1 MLSPDYW
8 LVLASPS
15 IQCSIFY
22 SSASILKWY
31 PGYQACQDLSVT
43 SQSCFDAPGLFD
55 GTPFAKKARLES
67 QITGASPKAIKS
79 QTPVSQ
85 AGFKW
90 RVAGKGQQ
98 LTLLS
103 IEVHAASRGS
113 LLPDPRYDAVH
124 CIFLAA
130 MDDDE
135 VAEDLGFT
143 TRMLLFDETVTSTR
157 DGLANIQAS
166 HSINASSRR
175 RYMVPKC

>member
-1 MLSPDYW
+1 MELT
-8 LVLASPS
+8 S
-15 IQCSIFY
+15 I
-22 SSASILKWY
+22 
-31 PGYQACQDLSVT
+31 
-43 SQSCFDAPGLFD
+43 SCAGLFD
-55 GTPFAKKARLES
+55 TTPLVKRPRNVS
-67 QITGASPKAIKS
+67 QITGPTPKAIKS

-124 CIFLAA
+124 CIFMAV

-135 VAEDLGFT
+135 VAEDLRFT
-143 TRMLLFDETVTSTR
+143 TRVLIFDEKVTSAQ
-157 DGLANIQAS
+157 DGLTNIQAHLLEKRLT
-166 HSINASSRR
+166 HSSPNKLCRNPRLQSTPISEA
-175 RYMVPKC
+175 